1 MGAPYINTDYRD
13 ATDTSQV
20 SIPNNPL
27 DRVIGQD
34 EAVRMAQ
41 IAAKQRRHL
50 LLVGPPG
57 VGKSMIAQ
65 AMSFYLPRPKQEIRV
80 VHNPQ
85 YPERPFIE
93 IKTGNQILLEKEEQ
107 NLVEG
112 ELIDPRDAPVNVS
125 ERLGYRCP
133 RCGFYSLPT
142 DMVCPNCNN
151 SKMQTNTQG
160 PFGDVFNVIGAAF
173 GVQNNTEKVTSTRR
187 VGDREEVIVYEKFG
201 DKIRVLDEKTLERRR
216 KMEKKSPSK
225 VIIPI
230 DRNPFVLATG
240 ASETELLGDVRH
252 DPYGGHPQLGTLP
265 YERVIAGAV
274 HEAHEGVLFIDE
286 ITHLG
291 NLQRFILT
299 AMQER
304 AFPITGRNPQS
315 AGASVRVDKVPAEFI
330 LVAACNI
337 QDLQYIL
344 SPLRS
349 RIVGGGYEMLMEVA
363 MPDTTEN
370 RIKYLQFIAQE
381 IISDGKIPH
390 MMLDGAEVIISE
402 GIRRAKEIDHK
413 EKSLTLRLRELGGL
427 VRAAGDIAVS
437 KENRLI
443 QKEDVVEALKMYLPV
458 EEKIKK
464 YYGNLS
470 AAMSSENTLSQSG
483 EGSYY
488 MNYHNYREDRS
499 YD

>member
-1 MGAPYINTDYRD
+1 MGTPYAGIDLKNLP
-13 ATDTSQV
+13 DTSYIK
-20 SIPNNPL
+20 IPKNPL
-27 DRVIGQD
+27 EMVIGQD
-34 EAVRMAQ
+34 EAVKMAK

-65 AMSFYLPRPKQEIRV
+65 SISFYIPQPQEEIRV

-93 IKTGNQILLEKEEQ
+93 VKSRTQIFQEKEEM
-107 NLVEG
+107 NMVEG
-112 ELIDPRDAPVNVS
+112 ELLDPKDVPVSVA
-125 ERLGYRCP
+125 ERLGFRCQK
-133 RCGFYSLPT
+133 CGFYSSAAENT
-142 DMVCPNCNN
+142 CPNCNN
-151 SKMQTNTQG
+151 PKVQNVTQG

-173 GVQNNTEKVTSTRR
+173 GVQNNTEKVTSTRKI
-187 VGDREEVIVYEKFG
+187 GEREEVIVYEKHN

-216 KMEKKSPSK
+216 KIEKKSPSK
-225 VIIPI
+225 VIVPI
-230 DRNPFVLATG
+230 DRKPFILATG

-265 YERVIAGAV
+265 YERVIAGSV

-286 ITHLG
+286 ISHLG

-304 AFPITGRNPQS
+304 HFPITGRNPQS
-315 AGASVRVDKVPAEFI
+315 AGASVRVDNVPADFI

-337 QDLQYIL
+337 NDLQYIL

-349 RIVGGGYEMLMEVA
+349 RIVGSGYEILMEVT
-363 MPDTTEN
+363 MPDTPAN
-370 RIKYLQFIAQE
+370 RMRYLQFIAQE
-381 IISDGKIPH
+381 IIMDGKIPQ
-390 MMLDGAEVIISE
+390 MSIEAANLIVEE
-402 GIRRAKEIDHK
+402 GKRRASEIDRK
-413 EKSLTLRLRELGGL
+413 ENALTLRLRELGGL
-427 VRAAGDIAVS
+427 VRASGDIAVGD
-437 KENRLI
+437 ERDLI
-443 QKEDVVEALKMYLPV
+443 EKNDVLEALKTYLPV

-464 YYGNLS
+464 YYGNMG
-470 AAMSSENTLSQSG
+470 AALSSENTLSQRA
-483 EGSYY
+483 EEYY
-488 MNYHNYREDRS
+488 ANYHNFRQDRS

>member
-1 MGAPYINTDYRD
+1 MGAPLINNEYRD
-13 ATDTSQV
+13 VTDTSRIQ
-20 SIPNNPL
+20 IPSNPL

-65 AMSFYLPRPKQEIRV
+65 AMSFYLPRPQQEIRV

-93 IKTGNQILLEKEEQ
+93 IKNSKQILVEKEEQ
-107 NLVEG
+107 DLVEG
-112 ELIDPRDAPVNVS
+112 EVIDPKDAPINVA
-125 ERLGYRCP
+125 ERLGYRCQ
-133 RCGFYSLPT
+133 RCGHYSLPT
-142 DMVCPNCNN
+142 DAVCPNCSNQ
-151 SKMQTNTQG
+151 KIQTTTQG

-173 GVQNNTEKVTSTRR
+173 GVPNNTEKVTSTRR
-187 VGDREEVIVYEKFG
+187 VGEREEVIVYEKFG
-201 DKIRVLDEKTLERRR
+201 DRIRVLDEKTLERRR
-216 KMEKKSPSK
+216 KLEKKSPSK

-265 YERVIAGAV
+265 YERVIAGSV

-349 RIVGGGYEMLMEVA
+349 RIVGSGYEMLMEVA
-363 MPDTTEN
+363 MPDTSEN
-370 RIKYLQFIAQE
+370 RLKYLQFITQE

-390 MMLDGAEVIISE
+390 MLMDGAEIIIDE

-437 KENRLI
+437 KEKKLI
-443 QKEDVVEALKMYLPV
+443 EKEDVVEALKMYLPV
-458 EEKIKK
+458 EEKINR
-464 YYGNLS
+464 YYGNLG
-470 AAMSSENTLSQSG
+470 AAMSSENTLSQRT
-483 EGSYY
+483 ENYY

>member
-1 MGAPYINTDYRD
+1 MGTPYAGIDLKNLP
-13 ATDTSQV
+13 DTSYIK
-20 SIPNNPL
+20 IPKNPL
-27 DRVIGQD
+27 EMVIGQD
-34 EAVRMAQ
+34 EAVKMAK

-65 AMSFYLPRPKQEIRV
+65 SISFYIPPPQQEIRV

-93 IKTGNQILLEKEEQ
+93 VKSRTQIVQEKEEM

-112 ELIDPRDAPVNVS
+112 ELLDPKDVPVSVA
-125 ERLGYRCP
+125 ERLGFRCQK
-133 RCGFYSLPT
+133 CGFYSSASENT
-142 DMVCPNCNN
+142 CPNCNN
-151 SKMQTNTQG
+151 PKVQNVTQG

-173 GVQNNTEKVTSTRR
+173 GVQNNTEKVTSTRKI
-187 VGDREEVIVYEKFG
+187 GEREEVIVYERHN

-216 KMEKKSPSK
+216 KIEKKSPSK
-225 VIIPI
+225 VIVPI
-230 DRNPFVLATG
+230 DRKPFILATG

-265 YERVIAGAV
+265 YERVIAGSV

-286 ITHLG
+286 ISHLG

-304 AFPITGRNPQS
+304 HFPITGRNPQS
-315 AGASVRVDKVPAEFI
+315 AGASVRVDNVPADFI

-337 QDLQYIL
+337 NDLQYIL

-349 RIVGGGYEMLMEVA
+349 RIVGSGYEILMEVT
-363 MPDTTEN
+363 MPDNPAN
-370 RIKYLQFIAQE
+370 RMKYLQFIAQE
-381 IISDGKIPH
+381 IIMDGKIPQ
-390 MMLDGAEVIISE
+390 MSIEAANLIVEE
-402 GIRRAKEIDHK
+402 GKRRAGEIDKK
-413 EKSLTLRLRELGGL
+413 ENALTLRLRELGGL
-427 VRAAGDIAVS
+427 VRASGDIAVGD
-437 KENRLI
+437 ERDLI
-443 QKEDVVEALKMYLPV
+443 EKNDVLEALKTYLPV

-464 YYGNLS
+464 YYGNMG
-470 AAMSSENTLSQSG
+470 AALLSENTLSQKG
-483 EGSYY
+483 EEYY
-488 MNYHNYREDRS
+488 SNYHNFRQDRS

>member
-1 MGAPYINTDYRD
+1 MGTPYAGIDLKNLP
-13 ATDTSQV
+13 DTSYIK
-20 SIPNNPL
+20 IPKNPL
-27 DRVIGQD
+27 EMVIGQD
-34 EAVRMAQ
+34 EAVKMAK

-65 AMSFYLPRPKQEIRV
+65 SISFYIPQPQEEIRV

-93 IKTGNQILLEKEEQ
+93 VKSRTQIFQEKEEM
-107 NLVEG
+107 NMVEG
-112 ELIDPRDAPVNVS
+112 ELLDPKDVPVSVA
-125 ERLGYRCP
+125 ERLGFRCQK
-133 RCGFYSLPT
+133 CGFYSSAAENT
-142 DMVCPNCNN
+142 CPNCNN
-151 SKMQTNTQG
+151 PKVQNVTQG

-173 GVQNNTEKVTSTRR
+173 GVQNNTEKVTSTRKI
-187 VGDREEVIVYEKFG
+187 GEREEVIVYERHN

-216 KMEKKSPSK
+216 KIEKKSPSK
-225 VIIPI
+225 VIVPI
-230 DRNPFVLATG
+230 DRKPFILATG

-265 YERVIAGAV
+265 YERVIAGSV

-286 ITHLG
+286 ISHLG

-304 AFPITGRNPQS
+304 HFPITGRNPQS
-315 AGASVRVDKVPAEFI
+315 AGASVRVDNVPADFI

-337 QDLQYIL
+337 NDLQYIL

-349 RIVGGGYEMLMEVA
+349 RIVGSGYEILMEVT
-363 MPDTTEN
+363 MPDTPAN
-370 RIKYLQFIAQE
+370 RMRYLQFIAQE
-381 IISDGKIPH
+381 IIMDGKIPQ
-390 MMLDGAEVIISE
+390 MSIEAANLIVEE
-402 GIRRAKEIDHK
+402 GKRRASEIDRK
-413 EKSLTLRLRELGGL
+413 ENALTLRLRELGGL
-427 VRAAGDIAVS
+427 VRASGDIAVGD
-437 KENRLI
+437 ERDLI
-443 QKEDVVEALKMYLPV
+443 EKNDVLEALKTYLPV

-464 YYGNLS
+464 YYGNMG
-470 AAMSSENTLSQSG
+470 AALSSENTLSQRA
-483 EGSYY
+483 EEYY
-488 MNYHNYREDRS
+488 ANYHNFRQDRS